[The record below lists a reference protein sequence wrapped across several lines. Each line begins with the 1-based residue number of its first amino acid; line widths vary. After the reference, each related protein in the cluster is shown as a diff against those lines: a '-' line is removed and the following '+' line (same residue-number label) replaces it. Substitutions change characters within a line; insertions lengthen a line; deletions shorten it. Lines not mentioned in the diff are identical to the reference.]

1 MMKWLDHLEEWLIAT
16 FMGAATL
23 ITFVAVLH
31 RYLVGFESP
40 LQNWLLGLNFAWAQE
55 PPSTCSSGWPSS
67 APPTAC
73 APASTWGWTC

>member
-23 ITFVAVLH
+23 ITFIAVLH

-55 PPSTCSSGWPSS
+55 ATIYLFVWMASS